1 MVFWI
6 RNGNCTKLA
15 TQFNWHGPQECGDG
29 DMGGGAFDGHKYMQ
43 VTGIHSYT
51 CPKGACM

>member
-6 RNGNCTKLA
+6 GNGNCTKLA
-15 TQFNWHGPQECGDG
+15 TQFKCGDG
-29 DMGGGAFDGHKYMQ
+29 DMGGGAFDGHKYMCI
-43 VTGIHSYT
+43 TSIYSYT